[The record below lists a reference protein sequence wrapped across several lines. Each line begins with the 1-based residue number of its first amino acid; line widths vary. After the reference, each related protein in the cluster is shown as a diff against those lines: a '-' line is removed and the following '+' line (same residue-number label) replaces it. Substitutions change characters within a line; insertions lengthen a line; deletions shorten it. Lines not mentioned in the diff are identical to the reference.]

1 MKTMTLVEVA
11 QAVNGRLCQGDP
23 ATRVGAVSIDSRS
36 LAGGELFFALRGQR
50 YDGHDFVLSA
60 LANKAAGVVV
70 ERMVPGINPDASV
83 IQVDDTLAALQQ
95 LARYNREAYRVPVVG
110 ITGSSGKT
118 STKDLVECALSRRF
132 YTLKTTGNRNNEIG
146 LPLTLLELDERYQ
159 ALVVEMAMRGMNEIA
174 FLCRLARPTA
184 AVITNIG
191 EAHIERLGSV
201 DNIARAKGE
210 ILEAIGPDGFA
221 VLHRDSPYIQR
232 EAARCR
238 GKVFFFGIG
247 GEADI
252 RARDIRPAQG
262 GNRFRVRV
270 PGGEETEIYLPLPG
284 RHNVENA
291 LAAVGVAWALG
302 VPLEDIA
309 AGLAGAVLTPMRL
322 EIIDYRGLKI
332 INDAYNA
339 NPSSTR
345 AALQVLAEVGAGR
358 RRIAVLGDMLELGE
372 EAPAGHRRVGGDA
385 SGVVDCLITVG
396 NLARFIADGA
406 RAAGMPGGHIFR
418 CASNREAVD
427 LLKDLARPG
436 DVVLIKGSRGMR
448 MEEIV
453 QALIQEQNTFL
464 HYDT

>member
-1 MKTMTLVEVA
+1 
-11 QAVNGRLCQGDP
+11 
-23 ATRVGAVSIDSRS
+23 
-36 LAGGELFFALRGQR
+36 
-50 YDGHDFVLSA
+50 
-60 LANKAAGVVV
+60 
-70 ERMVPGINPDASV
+70 
-83 IQVDDTLAALQQ
+83 
-95 LARYNREAYRVPVVG
+95 

-118 STKDLVECALSRRF
+118 STKDLVGAALSRRF
-132 YTLKTTGNRNNEIG
+132 KTLKTTGNMNNEIG
-146 LPLTLLELDERYQ
+146 LPLTLLELDECYQ
-159 ALVVEMAMRGMNEIA
+159 AVVVEMAMRGMGEIS
-174 FLCRLARPTA
+174 FLCHVARPTG

-210 ILEAIGPDGFA
+210 ILEAIGPEGFA
-221 VLHRDSPYIQR
+221 VLHRDSPYIWR

-238 GKVFFFGIG
+238 GRVYFFGIG
-247 GEADI
+247 GDADI
-252 RARDIRPAQG
+252 LGLDIRHEKG

-270 PGGEETEIYLPLPG
+270 PDASESEIYLPLPG

-302 VPLEDIA
+302 VPLEEIA

-322 EIIDYRGLKI
+322 EVIDWQGLKI

-345 AALQVLAEVGAGR
+345 AALQVLAETETRG

-372 EAPAGHRRVGGDA
+372 EAKGAHRRVGRDA
-385 SGVVDCLITVG
+385 ARVAQFLITVG
-396 NLARFIADGA
+396 DLAGFMADGA
-406 RAAGMPGGHIFR
+406 LEAGMSGRCIFR
-418 CASNREAVD
+418 CLSRSEAARI
-427 LLKDLARPG
+427 LKDLVQPG

-453 QALIQEQNTFL
+453 QALVRGENTFL
-464 HYDT
+464 YQDT